1 MPSEEYSKAYKLGK
15 KAYRAAQLRNE
26 APYLPSLERILGKRT
41 IISQEELGVVDIP
54 LELIAGTY
62 YSGRQPTFGRDFLPL
77 MPEKS
82 EFSQKWI
89 SLCKAHME
97 EGLRDPI
104 KACEY
109 KGRFYVIEG
118 HKRVSVLKY
127 FGAFSVRGSV
137 TRVITA
143 PEDTVEDRIY
153 TEFLKFYKITK
164 INFLWFS
171 REGGYDALLKAV
183 GTEGNTSWE
192 DYERTDFRSFY
203 AKFSQA
209 FEERATPQIRL
220 TPGDALLVYLGIY
233 DYASSVNKTVAEIRF
248 ELSRIWDEIKN
259 RSTGEPIKLVLKPD
273 EAKSLFV
280 RVPRAD
286 GLRVAFIHSGTE
298 TTSGWT
304 YNHEIGRRDLEAA
317 FKGRIE
323 TICLDNVGTDEE
335 AEEAI
340 RAAAVDRSDLIF
352 TTSPL
357 LLSVSVKA
365 ALANPKLRIL
375 NCSLNTAHPSVRTY
389 HARLYE
395 AKFLMG
401 MIAGALSEKDTL
413 GYVADYPIYGSVAN
427 INAFAIGARMVNPR
441 ARVRLEWSKTVDKNG
456 RERLLEASIEYI
468 SDREMISPDGP
479 ERYKV
484 GLYNYDGGKLS
495 HTALSVLRWG
505 RMYTKIVGAYL
516 SRGWKP
522 EQKAVNYWWGIESG
536 ITDVILSRSIPDGTK
551 RLISLMT
558 DSIRT
563 GAFQPFSGKLISQ
576 DGTVHDFTQR
586 SITPEEL
593 ITMDWL
599 VENVEGGLPLLGSLT
614 ENAKALVKLQGIDS
628 VRNSQPGLL
637 R

>member
-1 MPSEEYSKAYKLGK
+1 MPSEEYSKAYKLGR

-82 EFSQKWI
+82 EFAQKWI
-89 SLCKAHME
+89 SLCRAHME

-127 FGAFSVRGSV
+127 FGAFSLSGHV
-137 TRVITA
+137 TRVLTA
-143 PEDTVEDRIY
+143 PEDTPEDRIY

-171 REGGYDALLKAV
+171 REGGYDELLKAA
-183 GTEGNTSWE
+183 GTKENTKWE
-192 DYERTDFRSFY
+192 DYERMDFRAFY

-209 FEERATPQIRL
+209 FEEKATPQIKL

-233 DYASSVNKTVAEIRF
+233 DYTSSVNKTTAEIRS
-248 ELSRIWDEIKN
+248 ELWGIWDEIKN
-259 RSTGEPIKLVLKPD
+259 RSSGEPIKLVLKPD
-273 EAKSLFV
+273 EAKSFFGAS
-280 RVPRAD
+280 RAG
-286 GLRVAFIHSGTE
+286 GLRIAFIHSGTE

-323 TICLDNVGTDEE
+323 TICLNAGTDEE

-340 RAAAVDRSDLIF
+340 KAAAVDRSDLIF

-357 LLSVSVKA
+357 LLPVSVKA
-365 ALANPKLRIL
+365 ALSNPKLKIL

-395 AKFLMG
+395 AKFIMG
-401 MIAGALSEKDTL
+401 MIAGALSENDTL
-413 GYVADYPIYGSVAN
+413 GYIADYPIYGSVAN
-427 INAFAIGARMVNPR
+427 INAFAIGAKMVNPR
-441 ARVRLEWSKTVDKNG
+441 ARVKLEWSKTVDKSG
-456 RERLLEASIEYI
+456 RERLFEAGIEYI

-484 GLYNYDGGKLS
+484 GLYHYDGGELS
-495 HTALSVLRWG
+495 HTALSVCRWG
-505 RMYTKIVGAYL
+505 RMYTKIVSGYL
-516 SRGWKP
+516 NRGWKP
-522 EQKAVNYWWGIESG
+522 EQKAVNYWWGMESG
-536 ITDVILSRSIPDGTK
+536 ITDIILSRSIPEGVK
-551 RLISLMT
+551 KLISLMT

-563 GAFQPFSGKLISQ
+563 GAFQPFSGKFASR
-576 DGTVHDFTQR
+576 DGAVHDFTQR

-599 VENVEGGLPLLGSLT
+599 VENVDGSLPLLESLT
-614 ENAKALVKLQGIDS
+614 ENAKALVNLQGIGL
-628 VRNSQPGLL
+628 VRGLKL
-637 R
+637 GAR